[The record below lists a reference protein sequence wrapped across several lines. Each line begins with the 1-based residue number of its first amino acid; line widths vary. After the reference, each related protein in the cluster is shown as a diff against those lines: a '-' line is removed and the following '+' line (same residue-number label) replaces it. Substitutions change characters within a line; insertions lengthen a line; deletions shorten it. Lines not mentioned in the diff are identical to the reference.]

1 MGTPFRSTHRPHNR
15 CYRASKVCLI
25 PVSSLAFFVA
35 AVTVFELPIIL
46 SDYYV
51 EKNPIDGTHNLPSFP
66 AVASAGGNDD
76 VIASSVAVA
85 VVVST
90 DNNSASA
97 GGNDDVTAA
106 SVAVAVST
114 DNNNTLPGRPYPAHL
129 FIDKKL
135 ILDADAHG
143 KVFDFV
149 IAGFPKC
156 GTTTMVANLGHVAPV
171 PGADVCT
178 PVHNSVYYAYVNWP
192 VKFATAGESKPLRGM
207 KCPMFIDGD
216 WLLEWSAHLPRTGVI
231 VGIRHPVLWFQSFYN
246 MQANFFSKP
255 LLPVYRYNAT
265 CSDGKT
271 CRSGCPNN
279 WLFCTHRA
287 RFHVTLARLGKTPMG
302 DAERSLLAPN
312 DFDGGLSVQSLN
324 IRNPVF
330 LYESSQ
336 IDDDVLWEDLAD
348 FLSYAGEIPHN
359 KFIDSR
365 GPQRSE
371 EMKEKVEARKIDI
384 CEPTYDNFR
393 KELMPYAWQ
402 MSRWICDYFV
412 PSGDVRVTERFC
424 SIVRGYEN
432 DPCGRLVHMGNGT
445 YILNKTLTDR

>member
-1 MGTPFRSTHRPHNR
+1 MRTPFRNTQRPHNR
-15 CYRASKVCLI
+15 YYRTQKVCLI
-25 PVSSLAFFVA
+25 AVSTLAFFIA

-51 EKNPIDGTHNLPSFP
+51 EKQPIDGTHNLPSFP
-66 AVASAGGNDD
+66 AD
-76 VIASSVAVA
+76 
-85 VVVST
+85 
-90 DNNSASA
+90 ASA

-106 SVAVAVST
+106 AVAVAVAVPT
-114 DNNNTLPGRPYPAHL
+114 ENNNTLPGRPYPAHL

-135 ILDADAHG
+135 IRDADAHG

-156 GTTTMVANLGHVAPV
+156 GTTTMIENLGHVAPV

-246 MQANFFSKP
+246 MQANFNIEKP

-265 CSDGKT
+265 CSGGGS

-279 WLFCTHRA
+279 WLFCTSRA
-287 RFHVTLARLGKTPMG
+287 RFHVALARLGKTPMG

-312 DFDGGLSVQSLN
+312 DFDGGLSVQSMN

-336 IDDDVLWEDLAD
+336 IGDDVLWEDLAD

-359 KFIDSR
+359 KFVGSH

-371 EMKEKVEARKIDI
+371 EMIKKVEARKIDI

-412 PSGDVRVTERFC
+412 PSGDVRVTEGFC
-424 SIVRGYEN
+424 SIVRDYEN
-432 DPCGRLVHMGNGT
+432 DPCGRLVHVGNGT
-445 YILNKTLTDR
+445 YVLNNSLTDR